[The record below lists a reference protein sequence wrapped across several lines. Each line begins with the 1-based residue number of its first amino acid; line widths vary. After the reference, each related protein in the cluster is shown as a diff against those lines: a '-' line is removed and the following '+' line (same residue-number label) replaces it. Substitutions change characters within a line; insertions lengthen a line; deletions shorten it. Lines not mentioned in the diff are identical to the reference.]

1 MKKLFIPLFLL
12 ALCPLSV
19 EGRVEMP
26 HVFSDNMV
34 LQSDTTAVLWGK
46 AAPGSTVTARCSW
59 GAKSSAKTAADGRWR
74 MTVATPE
81 ASYTPLSLTVTDTSD
96 KTSLT
101 FNNILAGEV

>member
-46 AAPGSTVTARCSW
+46 AAPGSTVAHR
-59 GAKSSAKTAADGRWR
+59 D
-74 MTVATPE
+74 
-81 ASYTPLSLTVTDTSD
+81 
-96 KTSLT
+96 
-101 FNNILAGEV
+101 